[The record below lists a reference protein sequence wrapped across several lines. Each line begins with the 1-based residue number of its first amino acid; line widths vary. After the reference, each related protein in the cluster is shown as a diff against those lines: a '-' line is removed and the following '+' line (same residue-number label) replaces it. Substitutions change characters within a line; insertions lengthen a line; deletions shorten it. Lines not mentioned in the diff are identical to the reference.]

1 MGDNRWPTMFFSFF
15 LQKEKNVCSN
25 FRRASGR
32 KRARTLR
39 ARNRRHRR
47 RRGEQ
52 DAELWLELS

>member
-15 LQKEKNVCSN
+15 LQKEKIVCSN

-39 ARNRRHRR
+39 ARNRRRH